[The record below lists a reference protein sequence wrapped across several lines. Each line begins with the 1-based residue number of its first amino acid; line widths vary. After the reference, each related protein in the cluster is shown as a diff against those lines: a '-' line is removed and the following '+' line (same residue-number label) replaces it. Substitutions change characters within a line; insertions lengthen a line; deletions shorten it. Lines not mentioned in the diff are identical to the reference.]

1 MRHIKWIFIVSAIL
15 LLTSFIGKDKPT
27 GGLNV
32 GDIAPN
38 FTIPSTSNQST
49 DLRSLRGKY
58 VLINFWA
65 SYDAPSRLNNASFA
79 QALRNESAHGIALVS
94 VSFDE
99 YPSIFRETIRKD
111 QVGTSTC
118 FVDTAGHQSPLYKQY
133 RLHRGFSNY
142 LLNADGV
149 IVAKNIS
156 PEELVANYNTNT
168 LTH

>member
-38 FTIPSTSNQST
+38 FTIQSTTNQSAT

-79 QALRNESAHGIALVS
+79 QVLRNESASDITLVS

-99 YPSIFRETIRKD
+99 YPSIFRDTIRKD

-118 FVDTAGHQSPLYKQY
+118 FVDTAGHQSPLFKQY

-142 LLNADGV
+142 LLDADGV
-149 IVAKNIS
+149 IIAKNIS
-156 PEELVANYNTNT
+156 PEELVW
-168 LTH
+168 

>member
-38 FTIPSTSNQST
+38 FTIQSTTNQSAT

-79 QALRNESAHGIALVS
+79 QALRNESASDITLVS

-142 LLNADGV
+142 LLDANGV
-149 IVAKNIS
+149 IIAKNIS
-156 PEELVANYNTNT
+156 PDELVW
-168 LTH
+168 

>member
-27 GGLNV
+27 SGLNV

-38 FTIPSTSNQST
+38 FLLQSPSSTST
-49 DLRSLRGKY
+49 IELHSLRGKY
-58 VLINFWA
+58 VLISFWA
-65 SYDAPSRLNNASFA
+65 SYDASSRMSNASLSN
-79 QALRNESAHGIALVS
+79 ALRINSSTNVTMLS

-99 YPSIFRETIRKD
+99 YPSIFNETIRQD
-111 QVGTSTC
+111 QIGASAC

-133 RLHRGFSNY
+133 RLHRGFGNY
-142 LLNADGV
+142 LIDADGI

-156 PEELVANYNTNT
+156 PEDFLDIR
-168 LTH
+168 